1 MLLGAGRLTK
11 DDVIDMSAGI
21 TMHKKAGD
29 AVRKGEP
36 ICTFYGRPETFA
48 AAEEMYRS
56 GLVYSTEKPR
66 EKPLVYAR
74 VTADGVEMLG

>member
-1 MLLGAGRLTK
+1 MRYL
-11 DDVIDMSAGI
+11 
-21 TMHKKAGD
+21 
-29 AVRKGEP
+29 
-36 ICTFYGRPETFA
+36 GRPETFA

-56 GLVYSTEKPR
+56 GLVYSAEKPC